1 MQRMIIT
8 QEHEI
13 EIDETKYVPKMK
25 IRKYY
30 AKPPKI
36 TEALLI
42 DFEDENV
49 EVQKTK
55 TGTTLF
61 NHKCYCMSGETI
73 TEGIGLF
80 DRNKIVDVQ
89 HNSDNKELDL
99 WLLVKFYDLEG
110 HKIEFIVDPRDIN
123 NPIINILKWLKE
135 EYEEFVELQEFV
147 KDLVD

>member
-1 MQRMIIT
+1 MKNVRVNWEKLHVGTDVERLQRMIFT

-49 EVQKTK
+49 EVQK
-55 TGTTLF
+55 
-61 NHKCYCMSGETI
+61 M
-73 TEGIGLF
+73 
-80 DRNKIVDVQ
+80 
-89 HNSDNKELDL
+89 
-99 WLLVKFYDLEG
+99 
-110 HKIEFIVDPRDIN
+110 FIA
-123 NPIINILKWLKE
+123 
-135 EYEEFVELQEFV
+135 
-147 KDLVD
+147 